1 MSAMSSILPISKFL
15 CLVTVVRLDLS
26 PIDLASLPSSLLG
39 GITKWVSVDMGPSML
54 APWGTKVGALAKPK
68 SVTNYLDLSN
78 IDDGV
83 SSPFDV
89 ETLSPVIDAADS
101 AWRSDIA
108 VGTLLDAR
116 DLQNVWYQV
125 SR

>member
-1 MSAMSSILPISKFL
+1 
-15 CLVTVVRLDLS
+15 
-26 PIDLASLPSSLLG
+26 
-39 GITKWVSVDMGPSML
+39 ML

-68 SVTNYLDLSN
+68 TAANYLDLSN

-83 SSPFDV
+83 SSHYDV
-89 ETLSPVIDAADS
+89 KTLSPVDAVDS

-125 SR
+125 SRGAWMYSV

>member
-1 MSAMSSILPISKFL
+1 
-15 CLVTVVRLDLS
+15 
-26 PIDLASLPSSLLG
+26 
-39 GITKWVSVDMGPSML
+39 MGPSVL

-68 SVTNYLDLSN
+68 TVTNYLDLSN

-89 ETLSPVIDAADS
+89 ETLSPMSAIDAVDA

-108 VGTLLDAR
+108 VGTLLDAK
-116 DLQNVWYQV
+116 DLQSVWYQV
-125 SR
+125 SSRACVSSA